1 MFFSAGPELAV
12 EAAGVRGGAGH
23 QHPAE
28 QAQGRA
34 VLHGRQPAAHQLR
47 GQRAGGPLGGA
58 LRRHVHPLRVP
69 HAGANPPS
77 K

>member
-47 GQRAGGPLGGA
+47 GQRAGGPLG
-58 LRRHVHPLRVP
+58 LSLIHISEPTRPEP
-69 HAGANPPS
+69 I
-77 K
+77 